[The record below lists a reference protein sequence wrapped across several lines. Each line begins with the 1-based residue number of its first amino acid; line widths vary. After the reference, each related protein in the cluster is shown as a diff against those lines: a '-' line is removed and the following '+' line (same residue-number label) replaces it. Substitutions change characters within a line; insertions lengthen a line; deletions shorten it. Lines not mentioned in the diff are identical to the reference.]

1 METLPKPL
9 TIGCDPQLL
18 MDDHV
23 VDDIWMIRRSPE
35 LPVRSLD
42 NPIFVAGS
50 PFAEAHIDAR
60 TVLFDEDR
68 KLFRMWYGVD
78 DAGRPIRIVPLALKA
93 GGALLR
99 AFGGQACTPLAA
111 AL

>member
-42 NPIFVAGS
+42 NPIFVTAPADTS
-50 PFAEAHIDAR
+50 ASL
-60 TVLFDEDR
+60 TV
-68 KLFRMWYGVD
+68 G
-78 DAGRPIRIVPLALKA
+78 
-93 GGALLR
+93 
-99 AFGGQACTPLAA
+99 
-111 AL
+111 